1 MAKLTFP
8 ASPNGLA
15 VNVVIGL
22 DGAMT
27 ASLYAAGK
35 PIPAPVEQAAE
46 VDCGSTVTAVAPWI
60 LQRLG
65 LTRGI
70 PATTQTMGG
79 LIPVNLFSVSLTIR
93 DPQQPAAPEF
103 TLPTTWV
110 HDMVDPLPDV
120 HVLVG
125 LNVLL
130 ECNFLLEGP
139 LRRFTFEF

>member
-15 VNVVIGL
+15 VTVVVGL

-27 ASLYAAGK
+27 ANLYASGM
-35 PIPAPVEQAAE
+35 PIPAPVELPGE

-60 LQRLG
+60 LRRLG

-79 LIPVNLFSVSLTIR
+79 LVSVNLFSVSLTIR

-110 HDMVDPLPDV
+110 QDMAEPLPDV

-130 ECNFLLEGP
+130 ECDFLLEGP
-139 LRRFTFEF
+139 LRRFSFEF